1 MNFSTSVSIAAS
13 LLIAGLVA
21 GFLAPASANA
31 ILCGISA
38 AGVLAL
44 LFRFRFFYEVPAAN
58 KGERL
63 FALVV
68 LFVMIA
74 GLLTAFMATM
84 SIMAGIFFGVI
95 IPPLVRGLFQ
105 PKA

>member
-1 MNFSTSVSIAAS
+1 MNSSNISMAAS

-21 GFLAPASANA
+21 GFLAPAGTSAL
-31 ILCGISA
+31 LCGVSA

-63 FALVV
+63 FALLVLLVMVV
-68 LFVMIA
+68 

-95 IPPLVRGLFQ
+95 IPPIVRGMFQ
-105 PKA
+105 PR